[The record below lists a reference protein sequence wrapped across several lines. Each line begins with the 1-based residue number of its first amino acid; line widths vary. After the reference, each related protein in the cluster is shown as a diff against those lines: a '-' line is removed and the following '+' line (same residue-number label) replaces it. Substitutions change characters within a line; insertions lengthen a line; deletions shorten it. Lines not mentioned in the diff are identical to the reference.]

1 MTFGSTFGRTFSP
14 TFQPKSQAAGGYTT
28 WWTLDGAITSC
39 LSAFQPKGAASYA
52 ASLLD
57 LSGNGYDAVEGVSRD
72 PSKWD
77 STNGW
82 QCYSNANNTTLQTSH
97 KGATGMTGIARFS
110 NASGSYVFGIGDRW
124 EVDPSGT
131 GITYRNNSAVTISP
145 ALTSGIVALTNSKGY
160 RNGALDT
167 DGIGNRTDLGSY
179 YIGIGSRDGYSFN
192 FLGYIQA
199 IAFYSTTLTPT
210 QIADLT
216 TAMAAL

>member
-14 TFQPKSQAAGGYTT
+14 TFQPKSQAAGGT
-28 WWTLDGAITSC
+28 WWDLNGTITSC

-82 QCYSNANNTTLQTSH
+82 QCYSHEGNTTFRTSH
-97 KGATGMTGIARFS
+97 KGAAGMTGIARFS
-110 NASGSYVFGIGDRW
+110 NANGSYVFAISDRW

-131 GITYRNNSAVTISP
+131 GITYRNSSAVTVSP

-160 RNGALDT
+160 RNGTLDT
-167 DGIGNRTDLGSY
+167 DGIGNQTDLGKF
-179 YIGIGSRDGYSFN
+179 YIGIGGRETYSFN

-199 IAFYSTTLTPT
+199 IAFYSTTLTST

>member
-1 MTFGSTFGRTFSP
+1 MTFGSTFGRAFSP
-14 TFQPKSQAAGGYTT
+14 TFQLKSQAAVAGGG
-28 WWTLDGAITSC
+28 WWDLNGTITSC

-82 QCYSNANNTTLQTSH
+82 QCYSGSSNTTFRTSH

-110 NASGSYVFGIGDRW
+110 NASGYYLFGIINRW
-124 EVDPSGT
+124 GVDPSGT
-131 GITYRNNSAVTISP
+131 GISYTNNSTVTISP

-160 RNGALDT
+160 RNGVLDT
-167 DGIGNRTDLGSY
+167 DGIGNRTGLENF
-179 YIGIGSRDGYSFN
+179 YIGIGSSEEYSFN

-199 IAFYSTTLTPT
+199 IAFYSTTLTST
-210 QIADLT
+210 QIGNLT
-216 TAMAAL
+216 TAMNAL

>member
-14 TFQPKSQAAGGYTT
+14 TFQSKSQAAGGYTT

-82 QCYSNANNTTLQTSH
+82 QCYSTASNTTFRTSH

-110 NASGSYVFGIGDRW
+110 NASGNCVFEISDRW
-124 EVDPSGT
+124 GVDP
-131 GITYRNNSAVTISP
+131 
-145 ALTSGIVALTNSKGY
+145 SGIVALTNSKGY

-167 DGIGNRTDLGSY
+167 DGIGNRTDLGGY
-179 YIGIGSRDGYSFN
+179 YIGIGGRESYSFN

>member
-1 MTFGSTFGRTFSP
+1 
-14 TFQPKSQAAGGYTT
+14 
-28 WWTLDGAITSC
+28 
-39 LSAFQPKGAASYA
+39 
-52 ASLLD
+52 
-57 LSGNGYDAVEGVSRD
+57 
-72 PSKWD
+72 
-77 STNGW
+77 
-82 QCYSNANNTTLQTSH
+82 
-97 KGATGMTGIARFS
+97 MTGIARFS
-110 NASGSYVFGIGDRW
+110 NASGNCVFEISDRW
-124 EVDPSGT
+124 GVDPSGT

-167 DGIGNRTDLGSY
+167 DGIGNRTDLGKY
-179 YIGIGSRDGYSFN
+179 YIGIGGRESYSFN